1 MVKLYKDSKS
11 YDAKPY
17 DVVPGTVSINY
28 DDKKATC
35 AGGISYEIKWILYFE
50 HFFISNYIAINNCFY
65 LLQLHK
71 TYYHVNKIK
80 MESNNELQEI
90 DIKNREFYNF
100 DNIIDINDL
109 DLDNMLLS

>member
-1 MVKLYKDSKS
+1 
-11 YDAKPY
+11 
-17 DVVPGTVSINY
+17 
-28 DDKKATC
+28 
-35 AGGISYEIKWILYFE
+35 
-50 HFFISNYIAINNCFY
+50 
-65 LLQLHK
+65 
-71 TYYHVNKIK
+71 